1 MTYRHSKTWVFRL
14 YVAVE
19 NWAGVD
25 VSGLQFSNIHHLQTG
40 LQHLGEQRLGL
51 PSLHHSEDGPGGHLV
66 GDRDHVH
73 GLQAGLGEAGL
84 NVCVSVVQ
92 TVVRLRPPAPLL
104 QHRVPL
110 SGRLTE

>member
-40 LQHLGEQRLGL
+40 LQHLSEQRLGL
-51 PSLHHSEDGPGGHLV
+51 ASLHHREDGPGGDLV
-66 GDRDHVH
+66 GDGDQVSGVQE
-73 GLQAGLGEAGL
+73 GLGQAGLYVGVA
-84 NVCVSVVQ
+84 VVQ
-92 TVVRLRPPAPLL
+92 AVVRLVSPDC
-104 QHRVPL
+104 
-110 SGRLTE
+110 RL

>member
-40 LQHLGEQRLGL
+40 LQHLSEQRLGL

-66 GDRDHVH
+66 GH
-73 GLQAGLGEAGL
+73 GDQVAGLGWLAQAGLE
-84 NVCVSVVQ
+84 VS
-92 TVVRLRPPAPLL
+92 LG
-104 QHRVPL
+104 VPTIL
-110 SGRLTE
+110 GG